1 MIELEFFD
9 ENNLYNELA
18 HDYWQLGEQDKFI
31 YTVKQL
37 QSKYELKQS
46 EIIKAVQSVVIAYD
60 MNICCSEC
68 GAARVCNSRSDYT
81 YTPSYFSNNWVCQD
95 CINNEKQMLIENKQE
110 ILASH
115 KLREKRAICDLSV
128 KDLAYL
134 VTLIKHSSY
143 DNGITINN
151 VVSDKSYLLTP
162 SIELDREL
170 LRVIDDKNICILSD
184 KNPLSNLQENE
195 NGGYSYNLFNI
206 LRDVW
211 VDVYNG
217 IGDLEVLE
225 TILIDKI
232 KANSEE
238 FFELLEEISVHECLS
253 YMRLNVE
260 KRSLSITLSDRSEI
274 LIKKMLIKFPV
285 NIIWGIIFSS
295 IKNTSDYILQNKGT
309 FKSRNESYIAGV
321 LYNKIENYFERAL
334 ANNWSLKPYN
344 RDFNLPQSSLS
355 RLLFNTILKTDDG
368 GFSRNIYELY
378 NDFIQSDDIDN
389 IQNIIQIKCDDAV

>member
-1 MIELEFFD
+1 MIELEFID
-9 ENNLYNELA
+9 ENNSYNELA
-18 HDYWQLGEQDKFI
+18 HDYWQLDENDKFI
-31 YTVKQL
+31 YTIKQL
-37 QSKYELKQS
+37 QSKYNLKQS
-46 EIIKAVQSVVIAYD
+46 EVLKIVKVVVIAYN
-60 MNICCSEC
+60 MNVCCSEC

-81 YTPSYFSNNWVCQD
+81 YTSSYFSNSWVCQD
-95 CINNEKQMLIENKQE
+95 CINYEKQILIEDKKE
-110 ILASH
+110 LLASC
-115 KLREKRAICDLSV
+115 KLKSKKTIYDLSV

-162 SIELDREL
+162 SIEFDREL
-170 LRVIDDKNICILSD
+170 LRVIDNKNICILSD

-217 IGDLEVLE
+217 IGDLGVLE
-225 TILIDKI
+225 TILIDEI
-232 KANSEE
+232 KANSEA
-238 FFELLEEISVHECLS
+238 FFELLEEVSFHECLS
-253 YMRLNVE
+253 YMKLNVE
-260 KRSLSITLSDRSEI
+260 KRSLSITLSDRSEL

-368 GFSRNIYELY
+368 GFSQNIYELY
-378 NDFIQSDDIDN
+378 NEFIQINDIDRT
-389 IQNIIQIKCDDAV
+389 QNIM